1 MRAISWLNENSGAVT
16 AIVTAVYAFFTILLW
31 WATRR
36 QAALTRQIF
45 EATHRPELAIRPY
58 LRFETNPG
66 FLRMDF
72 RLINHGSLA
81 ATVTDWKA
89 SIRQGETQLATSAPF
104 RGLLCVFPHAEEDAL
119 PFEAKGQE
127 ARAAWDNNPPVYLD
141 AAVGYRG
148 SSPRGNYSTR
158 LRGRLRITGQLEFR
172 LEEVEHK
179 VS

>member
-1 MRAISWLNENSGAVT
+1 VT

-66 FLRMDF
+66 FLRLDF
-72 RLINHGSLA
+72 KLTNHGSLT

-89 SIRQGETQLATSAPF
+89 AIRQGETLLAESAPF
-104 RGLLCVFPHAEEDAL
+104 AARLCVFPHAEEDAL
-119 PFEAKGQE
+119 PFEAKGQQ
-127 ARAAWDNNPPVYLD
+127 ARAVWDNNPPVYLR
-141 AAVGYRG
+141 AAVDYRG
-148 SSPRGNYSTR
+148 SNPRGNYSTR
-158 LRGRLRITGQLEFR
+158 LRARLRITGQLEFR
-172 LEEVEHK
+172 LEEVEHE
-179 VS
+179 VT